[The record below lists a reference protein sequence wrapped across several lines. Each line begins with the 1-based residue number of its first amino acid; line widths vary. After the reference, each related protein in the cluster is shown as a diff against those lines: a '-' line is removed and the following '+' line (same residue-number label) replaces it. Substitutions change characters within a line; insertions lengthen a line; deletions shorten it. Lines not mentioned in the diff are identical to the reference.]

1 MNFSLKNTTIA
12 FICLFSF
19 YSFGQEMGKT
29 TIKVGTSLPNGL
41 LGNLVKSG
49 KGVALQFNSDY
60 VYQVRSRFSIEY
72 YTYAPNDSAFST
84 YSSVGGVHP
93 YDLFFEKFNSLDV
106 SFGLDYN
113 PFQQL
118 IPELYFGPELYLGSD
133 RTSFTVNDPTN
144 LDIYSD
150 SRRFI
155 HGGFKVHVGYEKTI
169 GKLTLFTEYNFG
181 KAIAENYNIHYY
193 PRNFV
198 STNYHQLGLGIR
210 F

>member
-29 TIKVGTSLPNGL
+29 TVKVGASLPNGL

-49 KGVALQFNSDY
+49 KGVSLQFNSDY
-60 VYQVRSRFSIEY
+60 IYQVRSRFSIEY
-72 YTYAPNDSAFST
+72 YTYAPNDSAFQT
-84 YSSVGGVHP
+84 YSSVGGVNP
-93 YDLFFEKFNSLDV
+93 YDLFFKKFNSIDLC
-106 SFGLDYN
+106 FGLDYN

-118 IPELYFGPELYLGSD
+118 IPELYFGPELFLGSD
-133 RTSFTVNDPTN
+133 RTTFTVDDFTN
-144 LDIYSD
+144 NVYTNTE
-150 SRRFI
+150 RFI
-155 HGGFKVHVGYEKTI
+155 HAGFKVHVGYEKTI
-169 GKLTLFTEYNFG
+169 GKLTLFTEYSFG
-181 KAIAENYNIHYY
+181 KAIAENYNIRYY